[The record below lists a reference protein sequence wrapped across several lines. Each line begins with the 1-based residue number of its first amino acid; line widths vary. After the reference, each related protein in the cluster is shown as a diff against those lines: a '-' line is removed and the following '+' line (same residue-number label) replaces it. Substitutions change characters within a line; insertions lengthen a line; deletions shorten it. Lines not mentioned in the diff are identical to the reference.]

1 MTDKDGTE
9 QTVTLTKEDAGWSAD
24 KPVEGMTVNTDGTV
38 TFDKGAL
45 QDGSEVSA
53 VATDGNANSSD
64 AATATAPDSTAPTV
78 DISMSDVNLFGND
91 TAIVT
96 FTFSEKITEF
106 DINDI
111 TAENGVL
118 SNLNTTD
125 DGVTWTAT
133 FTPNKGV
140 DDKTNNIRVGAGYQD
155 LAGNNG
161 TPAES
166 PNYIID
172 TKAPTLDSITIL
184 SSDRTNDTA
193 GQTLKKGEKAIIA
206 FGFSEEVSGFDLD
219 DVKLFKNNVEVEI
232 GTFSNLTKGALPGR
246 WSVTFTP
253 TADVEDYRNLTIK
266 VADNTFTD
274 LVGNSGTGRESAVF
288 SVDTVVQIPSF
299 NAKTTDGTVDVTLP
313 LDTAK
318 SAIISVTMPNGEHK
332 NITLTKQGDTWVS
345 SDVGVK
351 IDGNKVTIPNDYTL
365 DTSIITAKITDDAG
379 NIGEKAARAPVL
391 IEYTENSGYYGWDQ
405 LTKPFYAGNGEAK
418 YQIILGTVDTNGF
431 KGFVDGTK
439 VNGFYYDQSGN
450 YMIDGTTGNIYLT
463 EQGAKGNNTTSAG
476 EYPIQGQFV
485 NGTGNAYN
493 DYEVYKTTTP
503 NGISKELIYS
513 STNGGDEF
521 VSATFKINDVKNLD
535 KLNVLLDP
543 ENGVNSTG
551 TGAGSI
557 FTTDGHDILF
567 IGYSDEFSATT
578 NGGSGNVQRD
588 GTYRGD
594 GAVLDL
600 GAGDDFVRIR
610 ESIGTD
616 LTILWNPLPTEVYLG
631 EGNDKI
637 EVMRD
642 LAAANW
648 VRTGMSPADGNSKF
662 VRIFGGSKTDVITV
676 PDTSGAPKVIGVG
689 DGAGDDTVRVSYYMH
704 NAYAHLGSSTENDD
718 DVLSIGMALGKPY
731 GDPRGIMDSVV
742 EMGGGNDTVEVY
754 GGNGIYGESYI
765 RLSNGYDGK
774 DKKNT
779 SVTEENKV
787 MTIGIAGSSV
797 IEGGVGKD
805 VIYIGWDHNRLS
817 APDLW
822 SKYTSELGTMG
833 GSSRLDLGAGDDE
846 VTVGV
851 IKDNALMNL
860 GAGNDILTA
869 DRIIDTAQI
878 NMGDGNDIVIIK
890 GIVQNGAKIDMG
902 EGNNILTIGG
912 GLNNNS
918 SVTFGS
924 GNDQLTING
933 QLGVGTGN
941 PTISMGAGD
950 DTVTW
955 GGTSISS
962 TNQIDGGA
970 GKDTLILT
978 TTTNTHTGST
988 NNPTNLGSSQFKGF
1002 EVIEMKNSGNSVDIR
1017 YSDLLSDTTNE
1028 SPLYIK
1034 GVAGSKV
1041 DLGQNNY
1048 NSDSAS
1054 SANLSDNFAGR
1065 GSWSKQSTTEVDGV
1079 SYDVYHHSAAGNN
1092 TLNDVYIQQG
1102 IIVI

>member
-1 MTDKDGTE
+1 
-9 QTVTLTKEDAGWSAD
+9 
-24 KPVEGMTVNTDGTV
+24 
-38 TFDKGAL
+38 
-45 QDGSEVSA
+45 
-53 VATDGNANSSD
+53 
-64 AATATAPDSTAPTV
+64 
-78 DISMSDVNLFGND
+78 MSDVNLFGND

-418 YQIILGTVDTNGF
+418 SQIILGTVDTNGF

-787 MTIGIAGSSV
+787 MVTGLGGTAV
-797 IEGGVGKD
+797 IEGGLGKD
-805 VIYIGWDHNRLS
+805 SIYIGWDKTRLS

-822 SKYTSELGTMG
+822 DSSFANKSSDMLNSSQILLGGGNDTVFITGNVNTTKDAKILLGDGDDTLSVGGYFYQATADLGIGVNTMAVGQYVQDAKIKIG
-833 GSSRLDLGAGDDE
+833 GSTTL
-846 VTVGV
+846 TVASE
-851 IKDNALMNL
+851 IK
-860 GAGNDILTA
+860 GNT
-869 DRIIDTAQI
+869 IIDATSATQANVSVDQI
-878 NMGDGNDIVIIK
+878 NGNSTLI
-890 GIVQNGAKIDMG
+890 
-902 EGNNILTIGG
+902 
-912 GLNNNS
+912 
-918 SVTFGS
+918 FGS
-924 GNDQLTING
+924 GNDSLTIKS
-933 QLGVGTGN
+933 QLG
-941 PTISMGAGD
+941 AG
-950 DTVTW
+950 
-955 GGTSISS
+955 
-962 TNQIDGGA
+962 
-970 GKDTLILT
+970 
-978 TTTNTHTGST
+978 
-988 NNPTNLGSSQFKGF
+988 
-1002 EVIEMKNSGNSVDIR
+1002 
-1017 YSDLLSDTTNE
+1017 
-1028 SPLYIK
+1028 
-1034 GVAGSKV
+1034 
-1041 DLGQNNY
+1041 
-1048 NSDSAS
+1048 
-1054 SANLSDNFAGR
+1054 
-1065 GSWSKQSTTEVDGV
+1065 
-1079 SYDVYHHSAAGNN
+1079 
-1092 TLNDVYIQQG
+1092 
-1102 IIVI
+1102 